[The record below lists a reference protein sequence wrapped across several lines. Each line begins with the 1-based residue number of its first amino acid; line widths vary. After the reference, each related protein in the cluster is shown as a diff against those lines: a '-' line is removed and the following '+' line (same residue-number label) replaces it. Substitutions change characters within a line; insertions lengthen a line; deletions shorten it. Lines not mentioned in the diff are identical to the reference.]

1 MVDFGGT
8 ATEDVTMAN
17 ADRNNLHRSGL
28 EDKRQQRQEQPQV
41 PGASGSEDD
50 TSAET
55 ANVKAR
61 KIRGKTQKHT
71 SEDISSE

>member
-1 MVDFGGT
+1 
-8 ATEDVTMAN
+8 MAN

-28 EDKRQQRQEQPQV
+28 QEKRQQRNEQPQV
-41 PGASGSEDD
+41 AGASGREDD

-55 ANVKAR
+55 ARVKAR

-71 SEDISSE
+71 SGDTPTE

>member
-1 MVDFGGT
+1 
-8 ATEDVTMAN
+8 MAN

-28 EDKRQQRQEQPQV
+28 QEKRQQRNEQPQV

-50 TSAET
+50 TSAQT
-55 ANVKAR
+55 AKVKAR

-71 SEDISSE
+71 SDDTAND

>member
-1 MVDFGGT
+1 
-8 ATEDVTMAN
+8 MAK
-17 ADRNNLHRSGL
+17 ADQNNLRQSGRQ
-28 EDKRQQRQEQPQV
+28 EKRQQRQEQPEV
-41 PGASGSEDD
+41 PGASGSEED

-71 SEDISSE
+71 SDDTPTE

>member
-1 MVDFGGT
+1 
-8 ATEDVTMAN
+8 MAN

-28 EDKRQQRQEQPQV
+28 ENKRQQRQEQPQV

-50 TSAET
+50 RSPET

-71 SEDISSE
+71 SDDTPTE

>member
-1 MVDFGGT
+1 
-8 ATEDVTMAN
+8 MAN

-61 KIRGKTQKHT
+61 KSEGRRRSIPART
-71 SEDISSE
+71 SRQSSPWADSSL

>member
-1 MVDFGGT
+1 
-8 ATEDVTMAN
+8 MAN

-28 EDKRQQRQEQPQV
+28 QEKRQQRQEQPHV
-41 PGASGSEDD
+41 PGASGSDED
-50 TSAET
+50 TSAKR

-71 SEDISSE
+71 SQDTPTE

>member
-1 MVDFGGT
+1 
-8 ATEDVTMAN
+8 MAN

-28 EDKRQQRQEQPQV
+28 QEKRQQRTEQPQV
-41 PGASGSEDD
+41 PGASGGQTD

-55 ANVKAR
+55 ATVKAR

-71 SEDISSE
+71 SDDTPAE

>member
-1 MVDFGGT
+1 
-8 ATEDVTMAN
+8 MAN

-28 EDKRQQRQEQPQV
+28 QEKRQQRNEQPQV

-50 TSAET
+50 TSARAAT
-55 ANVKAR
+55 VKAR

-71 SEDISSE
+71 SDDTPTE

>member
-1 MVDFGGT
+1 
-8 ATEDVTMAN
+8 MAN

-28 EDKRQQRQEQPQV
+28 QEKRQQRHEQPQV
-41 PGASGSEDD
+41 PGAGGGEAD

-71 SEDISSE
+71 SDDTPTE

>member
-1 MVDFGGT
+1 
-8 ATEDVTMAN
+8 MAK
-17 ADRNNLHRSGL
+17 ADQNNLHRSGF
-28 EDKRQQRQEQPQV
+28 ESKRQQREEQPHV
-41 PGASGSEDD
+41 PGASGREDD

-71 SEDISSE
+71 SDDTPTE